1 MNKRLN
7 IDGLISR
14 TYKLQDINDGLQAH
28 DGRRGRARRGGVRLN
43 TDDFGLTEE
52 QLLIRRNVAEL
63 LARVLPAEEIVGST
77 PIRSSRGRRSMRSP
91 RPATWRWPY
100 EPAYGGAGGSRKDL
114 VILVEALA
122 RHYSGASS
130 LYLPTVVY
138 GGMHLQLTAGEHLR
152 RRYLP
157 EICAGKL
164 KAAFALSEPDTG
176 SDASGIKT
184 RAVRDGNG
192 YRLSGQKLY
201 ISAAHV
207 ADYLVVGPRPTA
219 RRGTRATLFWVDAHA
234 PGVSMKPLE
243 TLGRRTTHPNEIFF
257 DGVFVPGDHVIGE
270 ENRGWSGLMKGLNLE
285 RSALPHRPA
294 ATCISRSSTPRPSRS
309 SAGQFGQPIS
319 KFQAIQHKFA
329 DMRIML
335 KTTQALTWRLA
346 DMLDAGLD
354 PVEET
359 AIAKIQ
365 GTDGEFKLRPPRH
378 GDHGRRGLH
387 HGARHPALF
396 RDVRVGSI
404 GGGTNDIQ
412 RNTIAKMMG
421 CRPLVKMSEGP
432 GETGELTLVLPGALG
447 GEKGGLGAADRPPFS
462 TVFSAFF
469 PFLAHPVRKR

>member
-1 MNKRLN
+1 L
-7 IDGLISR
+7 S
-14 TYKLQDINDGLQAH
+14 
-28 DGRRGRARRGGVRLN
+28 
-43 TDDFGLTEE
+43 
-52 QLLIRRNVAEL
+52 
-63 LARVLPAEEIVGST
+63 
-77 PIRSSRGRRSMRSP
+77 
-91 RPATWRWPY
+91 
-100 EPAYGGAGGSRKDL
+100 
-114 VILVEALA
+114 
-122 RHYSGASS
+122 
-130 LYLPTVVY
+130 TVVY

-157 EICAGKL
+157 EICAGRL

-192 YRLSGQKLY
+192 YRLTGQKLY

-207 ADYLVVGPRPTA
+207 ADYLVVVAKTDSEA
-219 RRGTRATLFWVDAHA
+219 RHKGVTLFWVDAHA

-285 RSALPHRPA
+285 RLCLAAQACGNMHFAIEYAKAFALDR
-294 ATCISRSSTPRPSRS
+294 R
-309 SAGQFGQPIS
+309 QFGQPIS

-329 DMRIML
+329 DMRVLL
-335 KTTQALTWRLA
+335 KTTQALTYRLA

-365 GTDGEFKLRPPRH
+365 GTDGEFKCAHLAMEIM
-378 GDHGRRGLH
+378 G
-387 HGARHPALF
+387 GAGYTMAHDIQRLF

-421 CRPLVKMSEGP
+421 L
-432 GETGELTLVLPGALG
+432 
-447 GEKGGLGAADRPPFS
+447 
-462 TVFSAFF
+462 
-469 PFLAHPVRKR
+469 